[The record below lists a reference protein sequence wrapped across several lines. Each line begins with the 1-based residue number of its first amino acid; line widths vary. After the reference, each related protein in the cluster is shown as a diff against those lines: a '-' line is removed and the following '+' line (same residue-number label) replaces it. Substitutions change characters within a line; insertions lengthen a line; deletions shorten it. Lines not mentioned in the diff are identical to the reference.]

1 MGMGQDWKSLGEQI
15 LGSVSGALSSGD
27 FTELNDLVA
36 GTVNNVVEEVRKQ
49 ADKERANREQ
59 DMIRFAQ
66 ANSMNREK
74 WEKQQEEIRQRQ
86 EERRTEWKKRQQE
99 QLQREYTEYRKREMQ
114 RLVSAANAKG
124 IRVNVN
130 RRHSDVIFR
139 KNGSVANVL
148 NTVFGSLGI
157 GVAAAFA
164 FITMILLTIGDDSF
178 PPFLFI
184 TLVFGIIFGK
194 MLGKGAKQ
202 RGLLKRAE
210 RYIQLCGRKMYAD
223 IADLAAQTGKSIAFV
238 KKDLKKI
245 LNAGILPQG
254 HLDRQ
259 ETCLMLTD
267 EIYQQYAE
275 TAHAFRMRDEMEQER
290 KNREDTAASAGNAQ
304 GKEQNRPE
312 TELEAMISEGAAYIK
327 KLRELNDLIPGEE
340 ISNQLFRLESL
351 LKQIFDRVKEHP
363 EQMGRMQKMMEY
375 YLPTMVK
382 LVEAYVDFEKVEMPG
397 GDIVNAKAEI
407 YKTLGIINEAFAELL
422 NNLFQD
428 AVFDAT
434 TDAQVLQTMLAR
446 EGLRREMSA
455 EPLPAA
461 EKEQTQA
468 GQEAAADGFRIRGIG
483 EEDAPEPAL
492 KAPWES

>member
-1 MGMGQDWKSLGEQI
+1 MGMERQDWKSLGEQI
-15 LGSVSGALSSGD
+15 LDSVSGALSTGD
-27 FTELNDLVA
+27 FSELNDLVA

-49 ADKERANREQ
+49 ADKERASREK

-66 ANSMNREK
+66 ENSVNREK
-74 WEKQQEEIRQRQ
+74 WEKQQEEIRRRQ

-99 QLQREYTEYRKREMQ
+99 RLQREYTEYREKEAQ
-114 RLVSAANAKG
+114 RLVSAANAQG
-124 IRVNVN
+124 IRVNI
-130 RRHSDVIFR
+130 RHSNVIYR
-139 KNGSVANVL
+139 KIGSVSNVL
-148 NTVFGSLGI
+148 NTVFGALGI
-157 GVAAAFA
+157 GVAAAFGLV
-164 FITMILLTIGDDSF
+164 TLILISVGENNL
-178 PPFLFI
+178 PFLFV
-184 TLVFGIIFGK
+184 TLVFGFIFGK

-202 RGLLKRAE
+202 RGLLRRAE

-223 IADLAAQTGKSIAFV
+223 IAELAAQTGKSIAFV

-267 EIYQQYAE
+267 EIYQQYTE

-290 KNREDTAASAGNAQ
+290 KNRENTAASAENAQ
-304 GKEQNRPE
+304 EKEQNRPE
-312 TELEAMISEGAAYIK
+312 TELEAMVSEGTTYIK

-340 ISNQLFRLESL
+340 ISNRLFQLESL
-351 LKQIFDRVKEHP
+351 LKQIFDRVREHP

-397 GDIVNAKAEI
+397 ADIVNAKAEI
-407 YKTLGIINEAFAELL
+407 YKTLGIINEAFVELL

-455 EPLPAA
+455 EPLPTA
-461 EKEQTQA
+461 EKAQPEAGAQA
-468 GQEAAADGFRIRGIG
+468 APTDGFRIRGIG
-483 EEDAPEPAL
+483 EEDVPEPAL

>member
-15 LGSVSGALSSGD
+15 LGSVSGALNSGD

-49 ADKERANREQ
+49 ADKERASREQ

-99 QLQREYTEYRKREMQ
+99 QLQREYTEYREREMQ
-114 RLVSAANAKG
+114 RLVSAANAQG
-124 IRVNVN
+124 IRVN
-130 RRHSDVIFR
+130 RRHSGVIFR
-139 KNGSVANVL
+139 KIGSVSNVL
-148 NTVFGSLGI
+148 NTVFGALGI

-164 FITMILLTIGDDSF
+164 FVTMVLLTIGDESF
-178 PPFLFI
+178 PPFLFV

-202 RGLLKRAE
+202 RGLLRRAE

-223 IADLAAQTGKSIAFV
+223 IAELAAQTGKSIAFV

-290 KNREDTAASAGNAQ
+290 KENTPAAENAA
-304 GKEQNRPE
+304 KETQKRQE
-312 TELEAMISEGAAYIK
+312 TELDAMVSEGTMYIK

-340 ISNQLFRLESL
+340 ISNRLFQLESL
-351 LKQIFDRVKEHP
+351 LKQIFDRVREHP

-397 GDIVNAKAEI
+397 AEIVNAKAEI
-407 YKTLGIINEAFAELL
+407 YKTLGIINEAFVELL

-468 GQEAAADGFRIRGIG
+468 GQEPASDGFRIRGIG